1 MIEKKRDC
9 EFGSHAFFILM
20 DGGGGVVYGGDL
32 YFMISN

>member
-9 EFGSHAFFILM
+9 EFGSHVFLF
-20 DGGGGVVYGGDL
+20 DGGGVVYGGDL

>member
-9 EFGSHAFFILM
+9 EFGSHVFFILM
-20 DGGGGVVYGGDL
+20 DDGGGAYEGYL

>member
-9 EFGSHAFFILM
+9 EFGSHVFLVLV
-20 DGGGGVVYGGDL
+20 DGGGAVYGGDL

>member
-9 EFGSHAFFILM
+9 EFGSHVFLVLV
-20 DGGGGVVYGGDL
+20 DGGVVYGGDL

>member
-20 DGGGGVVYGGDL
+20 DGGGVVYGGDL

>member
-9 EFGSHAFFILM
+9 EFGSHVFLVLM
-20 DGGGGVVYGGDL
+20 DGDGVKSEWDL